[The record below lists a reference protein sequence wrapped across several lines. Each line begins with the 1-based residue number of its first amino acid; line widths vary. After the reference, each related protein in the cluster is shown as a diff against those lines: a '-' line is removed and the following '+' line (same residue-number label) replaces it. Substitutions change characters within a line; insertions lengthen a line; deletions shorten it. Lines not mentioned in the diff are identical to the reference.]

1 MTVARLPTRG
11 RTQEWNV
18 YTHKIDGTAPVLV
31 ASKRRN
37 ALPELS
43 RDASMLAMHNA
54 GGGISLYRTG
64 PNP

>member
-1 MTVARLPTRG
+1 M
-11 RTQEWNV
+11 